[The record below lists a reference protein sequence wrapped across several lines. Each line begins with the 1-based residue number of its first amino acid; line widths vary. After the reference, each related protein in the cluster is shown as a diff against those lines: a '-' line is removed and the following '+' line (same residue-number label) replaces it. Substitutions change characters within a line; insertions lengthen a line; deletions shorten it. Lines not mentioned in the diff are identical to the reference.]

1 MGESIMSESSDLY
14 VYRARLDEVIDGDTF
29 SLIVDLGFGVTI
41 EVEAGLVGVDTA
53 EITGPEAGGGE
64 YEEGQ
69 RQRAFAKDYLTG
81 ENATGEYPLILRSYG
96 EARRGRWVG
105 DIRRVGA
112 EKSLREA
119 LIEEFPEVEAD

>member
-1 MGESIMSESSDLY
+1 MNERPDLY
-14 VYRARLDEVIDGDTF
+14 VYRARLGEVTDGDTF
-29 SLIVDLGFGVTI
+29 SLVVDLGFRATL
-41 EVEAGLVGVDTA
+41 EVEVELAGVDTA
-53 EITGPEAGGGE
+53 EITGPEASGGE
-64 YEEGQ
+64 YQKGQ

-96 EARRGRWVG
+96 EAGQGRWAG

-119 LIEEFPEVEAD
+119 LTQEFPDVEAG